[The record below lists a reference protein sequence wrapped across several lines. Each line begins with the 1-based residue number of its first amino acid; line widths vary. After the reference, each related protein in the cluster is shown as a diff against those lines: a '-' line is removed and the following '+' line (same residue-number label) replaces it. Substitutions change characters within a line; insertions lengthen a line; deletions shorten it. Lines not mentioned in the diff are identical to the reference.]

1 MKRIATVQHL
11 KVPGLLW
18 MVVLALA
25 YATPAA
31 AQQPSVRTV
40 MKKLGVPAEALSQV
54 QVTSIQIDCRP
65 AASGTQCDAIYPT
78 SSAEV
83 CRAVAVQEG
92 MTRRNRQ
99 MDAGESPIIRLTV
112 QCADGMSVLF
122 QADGRTA
129 IMGYRDGHG
138 NSGQHQIP
146 L

>member
-1 MKRIATVQHL
+1 MKRIGTFNLFRWRRVVGIVLVALTVA
-11 KVPGLLW
+11 G
-18 MVVLALA
+18 
-25 YATPAA
+25 PAW
-31 AQQPSVRTV
+31 AQQPSIHTV
-40 MKKLGVPAEALSQV
+40 MKRLGVPAEALREV

-65 AASGTQCDAIYPT
+65 AASGTLCDAVYPT
-78 SSAEV
+78 SSAQV

-99 MDAGESPIIRLTV
+99 MNAGESPIVRLTV
-112 QCADGMSVLF
+112 QCGGGMSVLF